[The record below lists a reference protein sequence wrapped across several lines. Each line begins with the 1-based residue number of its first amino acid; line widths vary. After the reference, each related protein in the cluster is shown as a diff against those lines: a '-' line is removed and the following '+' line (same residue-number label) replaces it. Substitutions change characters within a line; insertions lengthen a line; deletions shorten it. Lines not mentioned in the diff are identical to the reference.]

1 MRSLFPELSFHVK
14 EHVSKALFQMLLF
27 GMKTSPIIS
36 KVNLLISLKIN
47 GPKCMSFVSLFK
59 IHRQLIKVNN
69 GVRCCY
75 AEKKSERIEERWD
88 LRSSGNLWG
97 PLFKT
102 DFRL

>member
-14 EHVSKALFQMLLF
+14 EHVSEASFQM
-27 GMKTSPIIS
+27 SPIIS
-36 KVNLLISLKIN
+36 QVNLLISLKIN

-59 IHRQLIKVNN
+59 IHRQLIKVND
-69 GVRCCY
+69 GVLCCY

-97 PLFKT
+97 PLFT
-102 DFRL
+102 IDFR